1 MANGNIA
8 DMIKF
13 VSVDAVMLDKV
24 DTTGEIQRLYD
35 GVRNAII
42 YVRDDSTLYFLDSLS
57 NGGEARRIN
66 ATVAHPL
73 TVTNGTDSF
82 EYDGSADKTVD
93 VKSIHPLSGADAA
106 KLKAEWNVMPDN
118 ETASL
123 KCPFITIDG
132 YGHVVGVT
140 TVEYQLAGTA
150 DASLATNSRVMYLIN
165 ENASTFV
172 MKVIGKGTKLNPDG
186 TYSDNYDLPDNPKAG
201 ASYKAVDANTYHY
214 KSTDADGNEI
224 TVDIIV
230 KNAGDVLICDNDGSD
245 GSPVH
250 WNVIESPSGLYDRTN
265 AGYAPATGE
274 TADANRVLTDHREW
288 KPITGTDGIE
298 IGPDG
303 LTVRHTNKIDAGRTA
318 DNADIFIPHAVKD
331 NDASVYSFT
340 VPRTSYDA
348 NGHITGIDDQTI
360 SVQLPVLSTGDYP
373 SLTVKYKTAAGVSG
387 SAVYDPNMGDVTLD
401 LNAISVPHAD
411 NADRVGGKSV
421 AGTADGMIASGDSTV
436 PTSSAVAAFVREYLN
451 ARIKTEIDGSD
462 DPVSAGAVKSA
473 LAEKVDASVYVK
485 KTAELDKKDDDI
497 ESAMKKAD
505 DTLAGSIN
513 SVKSDLREYIDGRLP
528 ENPFIVVDTDI
539 ADGTVAEIAVA
550 VTDPAVDK
558 VYLARKTGS
567 DPLYYEFTWT
577 GTEWNIIG
585 SFTLDAI
592 IEAEYRRIINGHQFV
607 TEDWYESNPHD
618 PNVIYFIYEDE

>member
-224 TVDIIV
+224 TVDIVV

-250 WNVIESPSGLYDRTN
+250 WNVIESPSDLYDRTN

-274 TADANRVLTDHREW
+274 TAEANRVLTDHRE
-288 KPITGTDGIE
+288 
-298 IGPDG
+298 
-303 LTVRHTNKIDAGRTA
+303 
-318 DNADIFIPHAVKD
+318 
-331 NDASVYSFT
+331 
-340 VPRTSYDA
+340 
-348 NGHITGIDDQTI
+348 
-360 SVQLPVLSTGDYP
+360 
-373 SLTVKYKTAAGVSG
+373 
-387 SAVYDPNMGDVTLD
+387 
-401 LNAISVPHAD
+401 
-411 NADRVGGKSV
+411 
-421 AGTADGMIASGDSTV
+421 
-436 PTSSAVAAFVREYLN
+436 
-451 ARIKTEIDGSD
+451 
-462 DPVSAGAVKSA
+462 
-473 LAEKVDASVYVK
+473 
-485 KTAELDKKDDDI
+485 
-497 ESAMKKAD
+497 
-505 DTLAGSIN
+505 
-513 SVKSDLREYIDGRLP
+513 
-528 ENPFIVVDTDI
+528 
-539 ADGTVAEIAVA
+539 
-550 VTDPAVDK
+550 
-558 VYLARKTGS
+558 
-567 DPLYYEFTWT
+567 
-577 GTEWNIIG
+577 
-585 SFTLDAI
+585 
-592 IEAEYRRIINGHQFV
+592 
-607 TEDWYESNPHD
+607 
-618 PNVIYFIYEDE
+618 

>member
-106 KLKAEWNVMPDN
+106 KLKAEWSVMPDN

-214 KSTDADGNEI
+214 TSTDADGNEI

-274 TADANRVLTDHREW
+274 TTDANRVLTDHRE
-288 KPITGTDGIE
+288 
-298 IGPDG
+298 
-303 LTVRHTNKIDAGRTA
+303 
-318 DNADIFIPHAVKD
+318 
-331 NDASVYSFT
+331 
-340 VPRTSYDA
+340 
-348 NGHITGIDDQTI
+348 
-360 SVQLPVLSTGDYP
+360 
-373 SLTVKYKTAAGVSG
+373 
-387 SAVYDPNMGDVTLD
+387 
-401 LNAISVPHAD
+401 
-411 NADRVGGKSV
+411 
-421 AGTADGMIASGDSTV
+421 
-436 PTSSAVAAFVREYLN
+436 
-451 ARIKTEIDGSD
+451 
-462 DPVSAGAVKSA
+462 
-473 LAEKVDASVYVK
+473 
-485 KTAELDKKDDDI
+485 
-497 ESAMKKAD
+497 
-505 DTLAGSIN
+505 
-513 SVKSDLREYIDGRLP
+513 
-528 ENPFIVVDTDI
+528 
-539 ADGTVAEIAVA
+539 
-550 VTDPAVDK
+550 
-558 VYLARKTGS
+558 
-567 DPLYYEFTWT
+567 
-577 GTEWNIIG
+577 
-585 SFTLDAI
+585 
-592 IEAEYRRIINGHQFV
+592 
-607 TEDWYESNPHD
+607 
-618 PNVIYFIYEDE
+618 